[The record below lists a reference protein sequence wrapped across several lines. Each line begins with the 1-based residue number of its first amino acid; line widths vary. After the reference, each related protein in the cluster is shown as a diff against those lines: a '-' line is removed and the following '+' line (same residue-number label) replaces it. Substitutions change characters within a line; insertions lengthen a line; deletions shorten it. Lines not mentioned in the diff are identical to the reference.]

1 MISFKQYLEES
12 RASLYHATFL
22 HNAEKILEKNALIG
36 TMQEQ
41 GESQKL
47 NRKVIFVTRSF
58 KHAQQFYG
66 GRGIVVFEIDQT
78 KLRSR
83 YKVRPIKNW
92 PDRRQPLHKPSY
104 MTDRL
109 GGNEFEEIV
118 IADKITDFEDYIVA
132 IHVSDKI
139 DRNKYPMLFD
149 SEKLQYS

>member
-12 RASLYHATFL
+12 RAPLYHATFI
-22 HNAEKILEKNALIG
+22 HNAEKILKDNALIG
-36 TMQEQ
+36 TKQDQ
-41 GESQKL
+41 GAAQSL
-47 NRKVIFVTRSF
+47 NKKAIFVTRSF
-58 KHAQQFYG
+58 KHARNFYG

-83 YKVRPIKNW
+83 YKVQPIKNW

-118 IADKITDFEDYIVA
+118 ITDKITNFEDYIVA

-139 DRNKYPMLFD
+139 DRNKYPMLFN